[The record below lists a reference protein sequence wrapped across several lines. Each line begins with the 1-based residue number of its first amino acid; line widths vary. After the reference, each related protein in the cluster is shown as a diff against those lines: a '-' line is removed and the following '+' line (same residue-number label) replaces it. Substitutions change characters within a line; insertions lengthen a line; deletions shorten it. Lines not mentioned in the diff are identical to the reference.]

1 MNFFDNFNL
10 SELSWSTTSWSQCLN
25 FCQWWDK
32 TEKFCTALLNMIF
45 NYSLSIIEIRMIFVW
60 LVENLAEF
68 LSKSVFKSASQLLYW
83 ITVLLYVS
91 FDISDELILIL
102 LWSDRDAEQSE
113 LLFMFVRIIEFS
125 WKISDSLFLS
135 EMLFHS
141 SSSSEILCYFISC
154 WNQACSAA
162 RIALKMK

>member
-125 WKISDSLFLS
+125 WKISDLLLLEVSS
-135 EMLFHS
+135 HS
-141 SSSSEILCYFISC
+141 SNFKEVLHCFISC
-154 WNQACSAA
+154 WKHTCSVAE
-162 RIALKMK
+162 IASKIK